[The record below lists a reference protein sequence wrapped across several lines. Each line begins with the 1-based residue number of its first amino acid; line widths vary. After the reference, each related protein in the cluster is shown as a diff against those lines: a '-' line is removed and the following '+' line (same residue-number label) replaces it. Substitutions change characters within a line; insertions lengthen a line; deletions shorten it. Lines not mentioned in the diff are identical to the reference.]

1 MKQGL
6 TPYLLV
12 AAPILMFISF
22 MTRPDEV
29 RGQDYIDWLKDQS
42 LNMMVGGTI
51 LLTVGAVMMF
61 GGWFILTQDM
71 MVKSNK
77 VQQDLLMLSRLALIL
92 PMILL
97 LITTGM
103 DMESWWLVNEG
114 EDDYFTVEE
123 EEAIALNNHYVST
136 YIWGTMPITWAL
148 GLILIGV
155 AALMGD
161 KKDKHSAQWV
171 FAGPVVT
178 GLGLIGAYWFEPLWL
193 FFMVA
198 ILISLPIGIMMLMG
212 KLDYLYSEEAE

>member
-1 MKQGL
+1 MDKGL
-6 TPYLLV
+6 TPYLLTL
-12 AAPILMFISF
+12 APVVMFIAF
-22 MTRPDEV
+22 MTGPDEV
-29 RGQDYIDWLKDQS
+29 RGQDYLDWLKEQD
-42 LNMMVGGTI
+42 LNMMAGGTI
-51 LLTVGAVMMF
+51 LVTVGVVMMF
-61 GGWFILTQDM
+61 GGWFVLTQDM

-77 VQQDLLMLSRLALIL
+77 TQQDLLMISRVALIF
-92 PMILL
+92 PMILIL
-97 LITTGM
+97 LATGM

-123 EEAIALNNHYVST
+123 EEAIALNNHNLSS

-171 FAGPVVT
+171 FAGPLVT
-178 GLGLIGAYWFEPLWL
+178 GLGLITAYWIEEAWL

-212 KLDYLYSEEAE
+212 KLDYLYSEE